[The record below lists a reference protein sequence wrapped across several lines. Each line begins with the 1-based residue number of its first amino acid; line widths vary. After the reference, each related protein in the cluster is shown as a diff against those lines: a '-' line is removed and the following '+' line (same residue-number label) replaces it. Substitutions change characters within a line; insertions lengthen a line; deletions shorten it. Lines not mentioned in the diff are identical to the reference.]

1 MSEAIPP
8 LERTIVKL
16 RVPREGQYWL
26 LVAVVFL
33 ATGVFKSISLVALLA
48 CVMAAGW
55 VVNAV
60 GARRRLR
67 RLRVRR
73 WIECPVFARTPIAV
87 DVEVTHRGK
96 RPVVSLRLED
106 LGPDHIL
113 RWFVPWLR
121 RGESVRYRREVF
133 LPRRGWYAWEPL
145 RAVSGYPFGLAE
157 GVVSTEPVA
166 PVVAY
171 PPLRP

>member
-1 MSEAIPP
+1 
-8 LERTIVKL
+8 
-16 RVPREGQYWL
+16 
-26 LVAVVFL
+26 
-33 ATGVFKSISLVALLA
+33 
-48 CVMAAGW
+48 
-55 VVNAV
+55 
-60 GARRRLR
+60 
-67 RLRVRR
+67 
-73 WIECPVFARTPIAV
+73 V

-106 LGPDHIL
+106 LGPDHVL

-133 LPRRGWYAWEPL
+133 LPHRGWYAWEPL

-166 PVVAY
+166 PVLVY
-171 PPLRP
+171 PQLGRLHHGRLRHFLHQAMPALGRSRRRPVRHPTAQSEIHGVRPFRSGDSPRWIHWRTTARRGELMVRE